1 VPRFSPFR
9 GLRYDLDRVD
19 PAAVTAPPYDVI
31 DADARAGLVGRDPH
45 NVVRIDLPVPD
56 DTDGDPYE
64 RAAERFA
71 AWQRDGVLRRDAEP
85 GFYVY
90 RMDHRD
96 EAGRPRRTTGVLG
109 ALTLAR
115 PGEAEPGEQ
124 PILPHEHTTPKARSD
139 RLLLQR
145 ATRAN
150 LSPIWG
156 LSPTAGLTD
165 LLPVDDPPIASWDDG
180 EGVRHTL
187 WRTTDEG
194 ATAAV
199 AAAVAAEPL
208 LIADGHHRYETA
220 LTYRDEHPTADTV
233 LTYVVELDDDELT
246 VRPIHRLLS
255 GLPADLDLVRALE
268 PFFEIDPAT
277 ELRTDDGLVLVTAAG
292 SWLLRPRPEALAGT
306 RDLDTS
312 RLDVALAALPDH
324 EVVFQH
330 GIEHVRDRVASGEA
344 QAGVLLR
351 AVRVGQIVEIAHGGE
366 RMPPK
371 TTFFHPKPRTGVVFH
386 TLG

>member
-31 DADARAGLVGRDPH
+31 DAEARAGLVRRDPH
-45 NVVRIDLPVPD
+45 NVVGIDLPVPD
-56 DTDGDPYE
+56 DTGGDPYE
-64 RAAERFA
+64 GAAERFA
-71 AWQRDGVLRRDAEP
+71 AWQREGVLRRDTEP

-96 EAGRPRRTTGVLG
+96 DDGRPRRTTGVLG

-115 PGEAEPGEQ
+115 PGEAAPGEQ
-124 PILPHEHTTPKARSD
+124 PILPHELTTPKARSD

-165 LLPVDDPPIASWDDG
+165 LLLVDDPPLAAWDDG

-187 WRTTDEG
+187 WRFTDQ
-194 ATAAV
+194 AAV
-199 AAAVAAEPL
+199 EAVAGAVAAEPL

-220 LTYRDEHPTADTV
+220 LAYRDEHPAADTV

-255 GLPADLDLVRALE
+255 GLPGDLDLLE
-268 PFFEIDPAT
+268 AFAPFFEIEATT
-277 ELRTDDGLVLVTAAG
+277 ELRTGDGLVLVTADG
-292 SWLLRPRPEALAGT
+292 SWLLRPRPEAMAGA

-324 EVVFQH
+324 ELVFQH
-330 GIEHVRDRVASGEA
+330 GIEQVRDRVASGQA

-351 AVRVGQIVEIAHGGE
+351 AVRVAQIVEIAHGGE

-386 TLG
+386 TFA